1 MIRIDGSTQKYC
13 LIGDPVKHSLS
24 PIIMNKLF
32 HEHGFNSIYFTC
44 KVVRDRLGEGVAGL
58 RALGIKGFNVTIP
71 HKVDILRYLDS
82 VSEDVLKIGAVN
94 TVLNT
99 GNQLIGYNTDW
110 IGVANTFKQF
120 GFDKFD
126 KCVLL
131 GAGGAA
137 RAVLFALEKICSEV
151 IIFNRT
157 FTRSLSLA
165 SRYRDSRCKVIAKKW
180 DKDVIRRELSDAD
193 LLINATPLGMDGVS
207 TPISKEFITGK
218 QVVFDLVYSP
228 LNTPLLNNAR
238 EKDAFVIDGLWM
250 LIHQAAAA
258 FNIWTGVYPETNL
271 IREFLEEEMRW
282 RDME

>member
-32 HEHGFNSIYFTC
+32 HEHGFNSIYFAC
-44 KVVRDRLGEGVAGL
+44 RVVRDRLREGVTGL
-58 RALGIKGFNVTIP
+58 CALGINGFNVTIP

-99 GNQLIGYNTDW
+99 GGRLIGYNTDW
-110 IGVANTFKQF
+110 IGVVNTFKQF
-120 GFDKFD
+120 GLNRFG

-137 RAVLFALEKICSEV
+137 RAVLYALEKICDEV

-157 FTRSLSLA
+157 FARALDLA
-165 SRYRDSRCKVIAKKW
+165 SKYENSRCRVTAKKW
-180 DKDVIRRELSDAD
+180 EEDIIRDKLLDSD
-193 LLINATPLGMDGVS
+193 LLINATSIGMDGVN
-207 TPISKEFITGK
+207 TPIPKEFITDN

-228 LNTPLLNNAR
+228 LNTPLLSNACER
-238 EKDAFVIDGLWM
+238 GAFVIDGLWM

-258 FNIWTGVYPETNL
+258 FNIWTGVYPETGL
-271 IREFLEEEMRW
+271 IREYLEEMMKWKDTE
-282 RDME
+282 

>member
-1 MIRIDGSTQKYC
+1 VIRIDGSTQKYC

-32 HEHGFNSIYFTC
+32 YEHGFNSIYFVC
-44 KVVRDRLGEGVAGL
+44 RVVKNRLREGVAGL
-58 RALGIKGFNVTIP
+58 CALDIKGFNVTIP

-99 GNQLIGYNTDW
+99 GDQLIGYNTDW

-120 GFDKFD
+120 GFNRFG

-137 RAVLFALEKICSEV
+137 RAVLFALEEICEEV

-157 FTRSLSLA
+157 FARAFDLA
-165 SRYRDSRCKVIAKKW
+165 SKYGDSRCRVTAKKW
-180 DKDVIRRELSDAD
+180 KKNIIREEMLDSD
-193 LLINATPLGMDGVS
+193 LLINATSIGMDGVS
-207 TPISKEFITGK
+207 TPIPKEFITGN

-228 LNTPLLNNAR
+228 LNTPLLSNAC
-238 EKDAFVIDGLWM
+238 EKGAFVIDGLWM

-258 FNIWTGVYPETNL
+258 FNIWTGVYPETSL
-271 IREFLEEEMRW
+271 IREYLEGMMKW
-282 RDME
+282 RDTA